1 MSDTKTCSKCGEVK
15 ATAEFYTT
23 HNKYWC
29 KLCVNSYNRE
39 HYAKNADKIK
49 AQHLDYYSDK
59 REYIKARQQVYYAN
73 HAEEV
78 KAREARYKIEHADKV
93 KARELKYRRDNP
105 DKVKASQKRKFKKR
119 IANDPD
125 FAKSRIA
132 RLGIITLK
140 PEIMLRDNNACVLC
154 SSSCN
159 LHCHHIVSVME
170 NAQLLLEPSNL
181 VILCKTCHYK
191 AHNNGRWT
199 TINTELA
206 TALQACIATLT

>member
-1 MSDTKTCSKCGEVK
+1 MSDTKTCSKCGEIK
-15 ATAEFYTT
+15 PIAEFYTT

-59 REYIKARQQVYYAN
+59 REYINARQQTYYAN

-78 KAREARYKIEHADKV
+78 KAREARYKLDHADKV
-93 KARELKYRRDNP
+93 KARELKYRRNNP
-105 DKVKASQKRKFKKR
+105 SIVKASRKKSFKKR
-119 IANDPD
+119 IANNPD

-132 RLGIITLK
+132 RLGMLTIK
-140 PEIMLRDNNACVLC
+140 PEILTRDKNSCVLC
-154 SSSCN
+154 SATSD
-159 LHCHHIVSVME
+159 LHCHHIVSVVD
-170 NAQLLLEPSNL
+170 NPQLLLEQDNL

-191 AHNNGRWT
+191 AHNNGRWI
-199 TINTELA
+199 TINLELA
-206 TALQACIATLT
+206 TVLQAYVAALT

>member
-1 MSDTKTCSKCGEVK
+1 MSDTKTCSKCGEIK
-15 ATAEFYTT
+15 AITEFYTT

-59 REYIKARQQVYYAN
+59 REYINARQQTYYAN

-93 KARELKYRRDNP
+93 KARELKYRQSNP
-105 DKVKASQKRKFKKR
+105 DRVRASQKRKFKKR

-125 FAKSRIA
+125 FVKSRIA

-140 PEIMLRDNNACVLC
+140 PELMLRDNNACVLC

-159 LHCHHIVSVME
+159 LHCHHIVPVME
-170 NAQLLLEPSNL
+170 DAQLLLEPSNL

-199 TINTELA
+199 TINPELA
-206 TALQACIATLT
+206 IMLQTYIATLT

>member
-1 MSDTKTCSKCGEVK
+1 MSDTKTCSKCGETK
-15 ATAEFYTT
+15 AITEFYTS

-59 REYIKARQQVYYAN
+59 REYINTRQQTYYAN
-73 HAEEV
+73 HIEEV
-78 KAREARYKIEHADKV
+78 KAREARYKVEHADKV
-93 KARELKYRRDNP
+93 KARELKYRQNNQS
-105 DKVKASQKRKFKKR
+105 KVKASRKRSFQKR
-119 IANDPD
+119 ITNNPD

-132 RLGIITLK
+132 RLGVLAIK
-140 PEIMLRDNNACVLC
+140 PEIFIRDKNACVLC
-154 SSSCN
+154 ASTSD

-199 TINTELA
+199 TINPELA
-206 TALQACIATLT
+206 TALQAYIATLT